1 MRIRKRPQLRL
12 SATDSPFPA
21 APAAEAAAAVSHAR
35 SVGPGTEE
43 GKLGIAPLATTQE
56 ADSEAPKCEAEAE
69 DEDPPK
75 MMVAEASAKGKMGVT
90 GEGPSVGKGKKRRSP
105 AVLMEG
111 SRCSRVNGRGW
122 RCCQQTLVGYSLCEH
137 HLGKGRIRS
146 VNSVR
151 CKKEPVKEEDS
162 DPGNIGNK
170 KNTKKKKIGMVKARS
185 MSSLLHQAE
194 LSTTAAV
201 SAVAASSG
209 GCAGEARYICT
220 R

>member
-1 MRIRKRPQLRL
+1 MRIRKRPQLHIV
-12 SATDSPFPA
+12 APGSPFPPS
-21 APAAEAAAAVSHAR
+21 PAAGAAAALPAQSR
-35 SVGPGTEE
+35 GPASKESQ
-43 GKLGIAPLATTQE
+43 LGIAPPAMAQE
-56 ADSEAPKCEAEAE
+56 MDDGKAPKREAE
-69 DEDPPK
+69 DEDPLK
-75 MMVAEASAKGKMGVT
+75 RMGAEASEKRKR
-90 GEGPSVGKGKKRRSP
+90 GEGPSGEKGKKRRSP

-162 DPGNIGNK
+162 DPVKNGNK
-170 KNTKKKKIGMVKARS
+170 KKTTKKKKIGMVKARS
-185 MSSLLHQAE
+185 ISSLLHQSE

-201 SAVAASSG
+201 SAVAATSG
-209 GCAGEARYICT
+209 GCGGEARYICT